1 MQSAGTSVLR
11 AIGRIVVRFFDIVYK
26 ISGVLARILLV
37 AMVLIIAVN
46 VFMRYV
52 LNSGIR
58 WGEEIA
64 LVLVGWFVFLAIPMG
79 VRKKLHIS
87 LHLWRRPIPVLDTI
101 LRKIAAIGIIGV
113 GVVLLIY
120 GNQLTA
126 VAMRSIMPASKLPS
140 GILYMILPLA
150 SVLMIYEALTDLIGY
165 ETDTEPSE
173 EEVEIQAAGGIT
185 EQPPDDSGARDEDEE
200 DSHA

>member
-1 MQSAGTSVLR
+1 MENQSASALR
-11 AIGRIVVRFFDIVYK
+11 SIGHFIVRFFDLVYK
-26 ISGVLARILLV
+26 ISGIFARILLV
-37 AMVLIIAVN
+37 AMVIIISIN

-52 LNSGIR
+52 LNSGLR

-87 LHLWRRPIPVLDTI
+87 LHLWRRPIPVLDSI
-101 LRKIAAIGIIGV
+101 LRRIAALGTLGV

-150 SVLMIYEALTDLIGY
+150 SVLIIYEAFMDLIGY
-165 ETDTEPSE
+165 KTDTEPPDPEIELEVGRATLGGDMTSE
-173 EEVEIQAAGGIT
+173 NAKEKSDA
-185 EQPPDDSGARDEDEE
+185 
-200 DSHA
+200 

>member
-1 MQSAGTSVLR
+1 MQTDGASVLR
-11 AIGRIVVRFFDIVYK
+11 SVGRVIVRFFDIVYK
-26 ISGVLARILLV
+26 ISGILARVLLV
-37 AMVLIIAVN
+37 AMVIIIAVN

-52 LNSGIR
+52 LNSGLR

-79 VRKKLHIS
+79 VRKRLHIS
-87 LHLWRRPIPVLDTI
+87 LHLWRRQIPVLDTV
-101 LRKIAAIGIIGV
+101 LRRIAALGILGV

-150 SVLMIYEALTDLIGY
+150 SVLMIYEAITDLVGY
-165 ETDTEPSE
+165 ETDSE
-173 EEVEIQAAGGIT
+173 APETDVEIEAAGGVA
-185 EQPPDDSGARDEDEE
+185 PSDETAGDTDTEE
-200 DSHA
+200 DPHA

>member
-1 MQSAGTSVLR
+1 MEKAGRRVLYSIGR
-11 AIGRIVVRFFDIVYK
+11 AIVRFFDIVYK
-26 ISGVLARILLV
+26 ISGIFARILLI

-52 LNSGIR
+52 LNSGLR

-79 VRKKLHIS
+79 VRKGLHIS
-87 LHLWRRPIPVLDTI
+87 LHLWRRKIPVLDAI
-101 LRKIAAIGIIGV
+101 LRRVAAIGILGV
-113 GVVLLIY
+113 GVVLLVY

-126 VAMRSIMPASKLPS
+126 VAMRSIMPASRLPS

-150 SVLMIYEALTDLIGY
+150 SVLMIYEAFTDLIDVNTDTDEPEEDTDLVPPGDIV
-165 ETDTEPSE
+165 ETDRLEPPGRKG
-173 EEVEIQAAGGIT
+173 V
-185 EQPPDDSGARDEDEE
+185 DSNA
-200 DSHA
+200 